1 MHVYVCKNIT
11 NFIKKRADIQDQKN
25 KRKHNPKGSITS
37 INMTIYVLQV
47 KIKFRMKYFN
57 QGRSMGRGQVP
68 SPRPPPKFFAPKSR
82 NMHA

>member
-37 INMTIYVLQV
+37 INMTICVIGQN
-47 KIKFRMKYFN
+47 KI
-57 QGRSMGRGQVP
+57 QDEIS
-68 SPRPPPKFFAPKSR
+68 
-82 NMHA
+82 